1 MGIRTARTPVS
12 GYERFLPTTRH
23 DKNGPGVSR
32 NDRIVC
38 PGQSTALLPIPDTM
52 KGIQVTKY
60 VSGPQ
65 DLFVTTLPT
74 PKPHPTK
81 YLIKIHAAATNFFD
95 LLQIQGKY
103 QHQPPLPWIAGMEFA
118 GVVIAT
124 PTENTK
130 SAVASSLDGTV
141 SAPTKHV
148 YKVGD
153 RVFGAVH
160 GAYATHILAP
170 EDSLFPVPQ
179 GWSFADASG
188 LYVTAPTAYGA
199 LVTRANT
206 QPGEWVLVHAGAGGV
221 GLSAVQIAKALGAT
235 VIATAGSERK
245 RQVCLDFGA
254 DYVVDYRDKSW
265 PQKVIALCAQ
275 HRTGNGKQGV
285 DVVYD
290 PVGKFYSP
298 NRKWS
303 ARLIQ
308 NEGMIDPSIKC
319 IAWNGRLLVI
329 GFAGGNIEKVAL
341 NRVLLKNISI
351 VGIHWG
357 MYNTKEK
364 ETVPKVWK
372 GIFDLINSGKFRGI
386 TYTDKHYK
394 GLESVPSALIA
405 LGARDTWG
413 KVVVELGEH
422 EGEDA
427 QSKL

>member
-1 MGIRTARTPVS
+1 
-12 GYERFLPTTRH
+12 
-23 DKNGPGVSR
+23 
-32 NDRIVC
+32 
-38 PGQSTALLPIPDTM
+38 M
-52 KGIQVTKY
+52 KAIQVTKY

-81 YLIKIHAAATNFFD
+81 YLIKIHASATNFFD

-130 SAVASSLDGTV
+130 SAVASSNDGT
-141 SAPTKHV
+141 
-148 YKVGD
+148 
-153 RVFGAVH
+153 
-160 GAYATHILAP
+160 
-170 EDSLFPVPQ
+170 
-179 GWSFADASG
+179 GWSFADAAG
-188 LYVTAPTAYGA
+188 LYVTAPTAYGS

-245 RQVCLDFGA
+245 RQVCLNYGA
-254 DYVVDYRDKSW
+254 DYVIDYRDKSW
-265 PQKVIALCAQ
+265 PQKVIELCAK

-290 PVGKFYSP
+290 PVG
-298 NRKWS
+298 
-303 ARLIQ
+303 
-308 NEGMIDPSIKC
+308 MIDASIKC
-319 IAWNGRLLVI
+319 IAWNGRLLVV

-357 MYNTKEK
+357 MYATKEK

-394 GLESVPSALIA
+394 GLESVPAALIA

-422 EGEDA
+422 EGEEA

>member
-1 MGIRTARTPVS
+1 
-12 GYERFLPTTRH
+12 
-23 DKNGPGVSR
+23 
-32 NDRIVC
+32 
-38 PGQSTALLPIPDTM
+38 M
-52 KGIQVTKY
+52 KAIQVTKY

-81 YLIKIHAAATNFFD
+81 YLIKIHASATNFFD

-130 SAVASSLDGTV
+130 SAVASSNDGTV
-141 SAPTKHV
+141 STPTRHV

-160 GAYATHILAP
+160 GAYSTHILAP
-170 EDSLFPVPQ
+170 EDNLFPVPQ
-179 GWSFADASG
+179 GWSFADAAG
-188 LYVTAPTAYGA
+188 LYVTAPTAYGS

-245 RQVCLDFGA
+245 RQVCLNYGA
-254 DYVVDYRDKSW
+254 DYVIDYRDKSW
-265 PQKVIALCAQ
+265 PQKVIELCAK

-290 PVGKFYSP
+290 PVG
-298 NRKWS
+298 
-303 ARLIQ
+303 
-308 NEGMIDPSIKC
+308 MIDPSIKC
-319 IAWNGRLLVI
+319 IAWNGRLLVV

-357 MYNTKEK
+357 MYATKEK

-394 GLESVPSALIA
+394 GLESVPAALIA

-413 KVVVELGEH
+413 KVVVELGEN
-422 EGEDA
+422 EGEEA

>member
-1 MGIRTARTPVS
+1 
-12 GYERFLPTTRH
+12 
-23 DKNGPGVSR
+23 
-32 NDRIVC
+32 
-38 PGQSTALLPIPDTM
+38 M
-52 KGIQVTKY
+52 KGIQVSKY

-65 DLFVTTLPT
+65 DLSVTTLPT
-74 PKPHPTK
+74 PSPHPTK
-81 YLIKIHAAATNFFD
+81 YLVRIYASATNFFD

-124 PTENTK
+124 PTTTEGSK
-130 SAVASSLDGTV
+130 SAVASSIDGTV
-141 SAPTKHV
+141 SGPTKHL

-179 GWSFADASG
+179 GWSFADAAG
-188 LYVTAPTAYGA
+188 LYVTTPTAYGA
-199 LVTRANT
+199 LVVRAKT

-245 RQVCLDFGA
+245 RQVCLDYGA
-254 DYVVDYRDKSW
+254 DYVIDYRDKNW
-265 PQKVIALCAQ
+265 PQQVIALCEK

-290 PVGKFYSP
+290 PVGV
-298 NRKWS
+298 
-303 ARLIQ
+303 
-308 NEGMIDPSIKC
+308 IDPSIKC

-329 GFAGGNIEKVAL
+329 GFAGGAIEKVAL

-364 ETVPKVWK
+364 ETVTVVWK
-372 GIFDLINSGKFRGI
+372 GIFDLISSGKLRGV

-394 GLESVPSALIA
+394 GLESVPAALIA

-413 KVVVELGEH
+413 KVIVELGEH
-422 EGEDA
+422 EGEEA